1 MDAQLTTSEINTFR
15 DTLKDYDPALE
26 ALATLE
32 EQGGKIE
39 GSFDR
44 LWVEKNGPLP
54 QMPEGKSL
62 WQITLKQ
69 LRQEVCGDDSF
80 RTKLQEYTKN
90 PGSTP
95 LLTGLIVSL
104 VGVAAAHGLP
114 LDPAIATIIVL
125 YILKI
130 GLNIFCEYTE
140 SSPKLPPDAPES
152 RRLPDD

>member
-1 MDAQLTTSEINTFR
+1 MDTLLTTTEINTFR
-15 DTLKDYDPALE
+15 DTLKDYHPGLE

-140 SSPKLPPDAPES
+140 SSPKLPSGDPDS
-152 RRLPDD
+152 